1 MLPDPEMRKLVLL
14 KMEGLSNKEEAAER
28 LDCGLRTIER
38 RLGLIRNIWVD
49 RGV

>member
-14 KMEGLSNKEEAAER
+14 KMEGLSNKEATER